1 MPEDNLHYYSERK
14 SIINGAPQ
22 NPVCKYGSAV
32 DMEYQFLL
40 FCANSVKN
48 QQGSDLDCCEWGSIE
63 TGMKERR
70 LYYHEKEG
78 DE

>member
-48 QQGSDLDCCEWGSIE
+48 QQNSELDVC
-63 TGMKERR
+63 
-70 LYYHEKEG
+70 
-78 DE
+78 